1 MQIAFRI
8 TGLSNRDTTR
18 QEQEAFA
25 KIIAAKLR
33 CPEKSFHTSARANVV
48 RIVSHKK
55 SLDDLL
61 GAFPEIDFVSRTID
75 AHEISLNGLVKFK
88 LATIGAE

>member
-8 TGLSNRDTTR
+8 TGLKGRDTTHE
-18 QEQEAFA
+18 EQAHFA
-25 KIIAAKLR
+25 KIIAAKFR
-33 CPEKSFHTSARANVV
+33 CPEKSLHTSARANVV

-61 GAFPEIDFVSRTID
+61 GAFPEINFVSRTID
-75 AHEISLNGLVKFK
+75 AHEISLNRLVTFK
-88 LATIGAE
+88 LATMGAE

>member
-1 MQIAFRI
+1 MQLAFRI

-18 QEQEAFA
+18 EEQEHFA
-25 KIIAAKLR
+25 KIIALELR
-33 CPEKSFHTSARANVV
+33 CPEKSLHTSARANVV

-61 GAFPEIDFVSRTID
+61 CAFPEIDFASRTIAVD
-75 AHEISLNGLVKFK
+75 EISLNRLVTFK
-88 LATIGAE
+88 LATMGAE

>member
-18 QEQEAFA
+18 AEQEHFA
-25 KIIAAKLR
+25 KIIAARFR
-33 CPEKSFHTSARANVV
+33 CPEKSLHTSARLNVV

-55 SLDDLL
+55 CLDDLL
-61 GAFPEIDFVSRTID
+61 AAFPEIDFASRTID

-88 LATIGAE
+88 LATMGAE

>member
-1 MQIAFRI
+1 MQIGLRI
-8 TGLSNRDTTR
+8 TGLEGRETT
-18 QEQEAFA
+18 QEETTEFA

-33 CPEKSFHTSARANVV
+33 DPVKSFHTSSRLNVV

-55 SLDDLL
+55 NMDDLDK
-61 GAFPEIDFVSRTID
+61 AFPELRLDCRTID
-75 AHEISLNGLVKFK
+75 APEISLNSLVTFR

>member
-8 TGLSNRDTTR
+8 TGLSNRDTTSK
-18 QEQEAFA
+18 EQEHFSNVLALKF
-25 KIIAAKLR
+25 R
-33 CPEKSFHTSARANVV
+33 CPEKSLHTSARANVL

-61 GAFPEIDFVSRTID
+61 AAFPEIDFVSRTIE
-75 AHEISLNGLVKFK
+75 AHEISLNGLVTFK
-88 LATIGAE
+88 LATMGAE

>member
-8 TGLSNRDTTR
+8 SGLSNRDTTR

-33 CPEKSFHTSARANVV
+33 CPQKSLHTSARLNVV

-61 GAFPEIDFVSRTID
+61 ASFPEIDFVSRTID
-75 AHEISLNGLVKFK
+75 AHEISLNGLVTFK
-88 LATIGAE
+88 LATMGAE

>member
-8 TGLSNRDTTR
+8 TGLSNRDTTSE
-18 QEQEAFA
+18 EQEHFA
-25 KIIAAKLR
+25 SMIAEKFR
-33 CPEKSFHTSARANVV
+33 CPEKSLHTSTRFNVV

-61 GAFPEIDFVSRTID
+61 AAFPEIDFVSRTID
-75 AHEISLNGLVKFK
+75 AQEISLNGFVTFK
-88 LATIGAE
+88 LATMGAE

>member
-8 TGLSNRDTTR
+8 IGLSNRDTTR
-18 QEQEAFA
+18 EEQEHFA
-25 KIIAAKLR
+25 KIIAAKFR
-33 CPEKSFHTSARANVV
+33 CPKKSLHTSARLNVV

-61 GAFPEIDFVSRTID
+61 ASFPEIDFVSRTID

-88 LATIGAE
+88 LATMGAE

>member
-8 TGLSNRDTTR
+8 TGLSNRETTR
-18 QEQEAFA
+18 EEQEHFA
-25 KIIAAKLR
+25 KIIASKLR
-33 CPEKSFHTSARANVV
+33 CPKKSLHTSARLNVV

-55 SLDDLL
+55 CLDDLL
-61 GAFPEIDFVSRTID
+61 AAFPEIDFASRTID

-88 LATIGAE
+88 LATMGAE

>member
-8 TGLSNRDTTR
+8 TGLKGRETTR
-18 QEQEAFA
+18 EEQAHFA

-61 GAFPEIDFVSRTID
+61 AAFPEIDFVSRTIAVD
-75 AHEISLNGLVKFK
+75 EISLNRLVTFK

>member
-8 TGLSNRDTTR
+8 TGLSNRETTR
-18 QEQEAFA
+18 EEQIEFA
-25 KIIAAKLR
+25 KIIGSKLR
-33 CPEKSFHTSARANVV
+33 CPEKSLHTSTRLNVV

-61 GAFPEIDFVSRTID
+61 AAFPEIDFLSRTID
-75 AHEISLNGLVKFK
+75 AHEISLNGLVTFK
-88 LATIGAE
+88 LTTMGAE

>member
-8 TGLSNRDTTR
+8 TGLKGRDTTCE
-18 QEQEAFA
+18 EQDHFA

-33 CPEKSFHTSARANVV
+33 CPEKSLHTSARANVV

-61 GAFPEIDFVSRTID
+61 GAFPEIDFVSRTIAVD
-75 AHEISLNGLVKFK
+75 EISLNRLVAFK

>member
-8 TGLSNRDTTR
+8 IGLSNRDTTR
-18 QEQEAFA
+18 EEQEHFA
-25 KIIAAKLR
+25 KIIAAKFR
-33 CPEKSFHTSARANVV
+33 CP
-48 RIVSHKK
+48 KK

-61 GAFPEIDFVSRTID
+61 GAFPEIDFVSRTIAVD
-75 AHEISLNGLVKFK
+75 EISLNRLVAFK

>member
-18 QEQEAFA
+18 EEQEHFA

-33 CPEKSFHTSARANVV
+33 CPKKSFHTSARANVV
-48 RIVSHKK
+48 RIISHKK
-55 SLDDLL
+55 SLSNFLDT
-61 GAFPEIDFVSRTID
+61 FPEIDFVSRTIE
-75 AHEISLNGLVKFK
+75 AYEISLNGFIMFK
-88 LATIGAE
+88 LATMGAE

>member
-18 QEQEAFA
+18 EEQAHFA
-25 KIIAAKLR
+25 SMIAAKLR
-33 CPEKSFHTSARANVV
+33 CPQKSFHTSARLNVV

-61 GAFPEIDFVSRTID
+61 AAFPEIDFVSRTIE

-88 LATIGAE
+88 LATMGAE

>member
-18 QEQEAFA
+18 EEQDHFA

-33 CPEKSFHTSARANVV
+33 CPKKSFHTSARANVV

-55 SLDDLL
+55 CLDDLL
-61 GAFPEIDFVSRTID
+61 VAFPEIDFISRTID
-75 AHEISLNGLVKFK
+75 AHEISLNGFIMFK
-88 LATIGAE
+88 LATMGAE

>member
-18 QEQEAFA
+18 EEQAHFA
-25 KIIAAKLR
+25 SMIAAKFR
-33 CPEKSFHTSARANVV
+33 CPEKSLHTSARANVV

-61 GAFPEIDFVSRTID
+61 AAFPEIDFVSRTIA
-75 AHEISLNGLVKFK
+75 AHEISLNGLVTFK
-88 LATIGAE
+88 LATMGAE

>member
-18 QEQEAFA
+18 EEQEAFA

-61 GAFPEIDFVSRTID
+61 GAFHEIDFVSRTID

>member
-18 QEQEAFA
+18 EEQANFA

-33 CPEKSFHTSARANVV
+33 CPKKSLHTSARLNVV

-55 SLDDLL
+55 CLDDLL
-61 GAFPEIDFVSRTID
+61 SAFPEIDFASRTID

-88 LATIGAE
+88 LATMGAE